1 MTDNRDRDEAL
12 QKLAHTQAKLSRHE
26 RWTAIILAILTVA
39 AVVALGLL
47 IRHVAGLPWLSHPR

>member
-12 QKLAHTQAKLSRHE
+12 QRLAHTQAKLSRHE
-26 RWTAIILAILTVA
+26 RWTGIILAILTVA

-47 IRHVAGLPWLSHPR
+47 IGHVAGVPWLSHPH